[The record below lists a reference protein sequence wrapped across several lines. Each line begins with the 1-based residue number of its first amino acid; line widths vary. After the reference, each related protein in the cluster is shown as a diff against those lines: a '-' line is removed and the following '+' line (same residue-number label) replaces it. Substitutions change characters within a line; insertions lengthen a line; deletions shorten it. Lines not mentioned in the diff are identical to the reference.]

1 MDVLYLHDKPGPEN
15 CPQKVFDSLL
25 DVVEHVSQYEG
36 YVFENGQGSLK
47 ALFRQMCLLLC
58 HPLQRCLQ
66 DDLDI
71 PKSIIKKPSGSTE
84 GAIGDEGK
92 QIQNR

>member
-36 YVFENGQGSLK
+36 YVFENGQGSPR

-58 HPLQRCLQ
+58 HPMQRCLQ
-66 DDLDI
+66 EDLDI
-71 PKSIIKKPSGSTE
+71 PKSIIKKTSGSTE

-92 QIQNR
+92 QIQTR